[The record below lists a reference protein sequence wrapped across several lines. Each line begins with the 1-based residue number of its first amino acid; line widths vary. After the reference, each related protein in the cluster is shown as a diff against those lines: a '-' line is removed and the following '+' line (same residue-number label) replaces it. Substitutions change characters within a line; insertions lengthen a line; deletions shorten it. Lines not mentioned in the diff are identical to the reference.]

1 MSDAEVMQSSEL
13 RQVEKS
19 IHVKGHSTALDA
31 GVFAK
36 EMSVKN
42 LVLNH
47 ISNRYDFLD
56 DVHYREAVKGIQ
68 EVASV
73 LSCGLIHA

>member
-1 MSDAEVMQSSEL
+1 MSDAEVMESSEWK
-13 RQVEKS
+13 QVEKS
-19 IHVKGHSTALDA
+19 IHAKGHSTALDA

-56 DVHYREAVKGIQ
+56 DLHYREAVQGIQ

-73 LSCGLIHA
+73 L